1 MSWFRANI
9 KDGSRLALF
18 ALLLQFALAFGHVHW
33 LAGQAV
39 DGGGITVAERHT
51 GSTPASQDPDQ
62 QPAADGCAICA
73 VMAMAQSILLSPP
86 PALVVPTAVEI
97 RPLKAIA
104 ASFDDVAIG
113 TAFQPR
119 GPPIP

>member
-33 LAGQAV
+33 LAGQTSN
-39 DGGGITVAERHT
+39 DGRATTAQIHS
-51 GSTPASQDPDQ
+51 GSAPVSQDPDQ

-73 VMAMAQSILLSPP
+73 VMAMAQAILLSPA
-86 PALVVPTAVEI
+86 PALTLPEAIAFRLPDAIIASVTAVVV
-97 RPLKAIA
+97 
-104 ASFDDVAIG
+104 D

-119 GPPIP
+119 APPLA

>member
-33 LAGQAV
+33 LAGQAQ
-39 DGGGITVAERHT
+39 DGVAVTAASIQT
-51 GSTPASQDPDQ
+51 GSQPAGQDPDQ
-62 QPAADGCAICA
+62 QPSNDGCAICA
-73 VMAMAQSILLSPP
+73 VMAMAQSILLSPAP
-86 PALVVPTAVEI
+86 VLTLPEAVAFRLPDEITASVAAVVI
-97 RPLKAIA
+97 
-104 ASFDDVAIG
+104 D

-119 GPPIP
+119 APPTA

>member
-9 KDGSRLALF
+9 KDVSRLALL
-18 ALLLQFALAFGHVHW
+18 ALVVQFALAFGHVHW
-33 LAGQAV
+33 LSAQAL
-39 DGGGITVAERHT
+39 DGGRLTIAQAHT
-51 GSTPASQDPDQ
+51 GSLPASQDPDQ

-86 PALVVPTAVEI
+86 PSLTPPHAVAFRKPTPIVESI
-97 RPLKAIA
+97 DRVI
-104 ASFDDVAIG
+104 IG

-119 GPPIP
+119 APPTA